1 MPSIRR
7 AIDWGEIAPLRLRA
21 RQVAEGVYAGMH
33 RSARRGAGVE
43 FGGYRE
49 YVPGDDLRWLDRR
62 SLLRHD
68 RLSVRQFETET
79 ERTLCLLVDASA
91 SMSFRSEGA
100 PAAKLAFAS
109 LVAAALARVALG
121 SGDPVS
127 LTFLGG
133 GRVNPVPRSGGR
145 EQFERIVASLEAAE
159 PGGDVHTDVGMVDR
173 ALHALTRSARRG
185 AIVVVLSDLLDAT
198 ASAQSRVAALAA
210 AGYVV
215 AVVQT
220 LDPAEVD
227 FPFTGTVRLRAHEGG
242 AVVETDADTTRE
254 RYLAAMT
261 ELTLGWREG
270 RIVHAE
276 WEARFLRDVDGHGR
290 RRRRRWRGSS
300 TASSDGAP
308 GDADE
313 HPDDDQGHRR
323 CRHRRREGRGALR
336 AGTRGRARGRGRA
349 RAE

>member
-1 MPSIRR
+1 
-7 AIDWGEIAPLRLRA
+7 
-21 RQVAEGVYAGMH
+21 VAEGVFAGAH

-68 RLSVRQFETET
+68 RLTVRQFETET

-91 SMSFRSEGA
+91 SMKFRGESA

-109 LVAAALARVALG
+109 LVAAALARVALA

-127 LTFLGG
+127 LTFIGG
-133 GRVNPVPRSGGR
+133 ERVTPVPRSAGR

-159 PGGDVHTDVGMVDR
+159 PGGDAHLDTGMIDR

-185 AIVVVLSDLLDAT
+185 AIVVVLSDLLDMPRG
-198 ASAQSRVAALAA
+198 AQNRVAALAA

-215 AVVQT
+215 VVVQT
-220 LDPAEVD
+220 LDPDEVD
-227 FPFTGTVRLRAHEGG
+227 FPFRGTVRLRSLEGD

-254 RYLAAMT
+254 RYVAAMT
-261 ELTLGWREG
+261 ALTSGWQEAVVRRGG
-270 RIVHAE
+270 RFMRATTADDPVRTVVGVVDSAHA
-276 WEARFLRDVDGHGR
+276 
-290 RRRRRWRGSS
+290 
-300 TASSDGAP
+300 
-308 GDADE
+308 
-313 HPDDDQGHRR
+313 
-323 CRHRRREGRGALR
+323 
-336 AGTRGRARGRGRA
+336 
-349 RAE
+349 